1 MGMVT
6 PVDRK
11 GMEDRV
17 RAICMA
23 LPGVTE
29 KLSHGAPAFAVG
41 KQFVQLWAAG
51 HHDHGFPHLWCAAP
65 PGAQEEHVTAEPDR
79 FFRPPYVGHRGWIGV
94 RLDRRVSWRQVEGVC
109 EEAYRSVAPR
119 RLLAALDD
127 PEAR

>member
-1 MGMVT
+1 MVT
-6 PVDRK
+6 PVDPNAI
-11 GMEDRV
+11 EDRV

-29 KLSHGAPAFAVG
+29 KLSHGAPAFSVG

-51 HHDHGFPHLWCAAP
+51 HHDHAFPHLWCAAP
-65 PGAQEEHVTAEPDR
+65 PGAQEEHIAAEPER

-109 EEAYRSVAPR
+109 EEAYRSVVPR
-119 RLLAALDD
+119 KLLAALDD